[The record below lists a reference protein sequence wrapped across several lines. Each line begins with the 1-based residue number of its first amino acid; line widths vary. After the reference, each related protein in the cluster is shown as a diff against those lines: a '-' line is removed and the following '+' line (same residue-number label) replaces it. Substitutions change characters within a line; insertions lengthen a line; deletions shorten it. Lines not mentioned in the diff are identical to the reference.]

1 MGYEE
6 MGREEMAKIVQWRQ
20 REQGACHPMSSHFQS
35 YVANFNRMRLNELID
50 HHATR
55 ARYAQARAS
64 LIANPLT
71 GRPYSAGRE
80 EQSDTFTTHAV
91 AR

>member
-1 MGYEE
+1 
-6 MGREEMAKIVQWRQ
+6 
-20 REQGACHPMSSHFQS
+20 MSSHFQT
-35 YVANFNRMRLNELID
+35 YAANFNRMRLIELID
-50 HHATR
+50 HQATL
-55 ARYAQARAS
+55 ARYARARAS

-80 EQSDTFTTHAV
+80 EMADTYATHAA